1 VICNRG
7 FTPVRN
13 AAGVITGNT
22 GCDYNADG
30 TNLDRPNVPSFGDS
44 KSGSNSDFLNG
55 IFAAAD
61 FPAPALGQPGNL
73 GRNTFRGP
81 RYLNVDLALVKS
93 LRTPWRNN
101 KGADLQFRLEAF
113 NAFDTTNLFNP
124 VNNLAD
130 PLFGRST
137 TALPG
142 RILQVSARFG
152 F

>member
-1 VICNRG
+1 M
-7 FTPVRN
+7 
-13 AAGVITGNT
+13 
-22 GCDYNADG
+22 
-30 TNLDRPNVPSFGDS
+30 PSFGDS
-44 KSGSNSDFLNG
+44 KSGSNDDFLNG
-55 IFAAAD
+55 IFSAAD
-61 FPAPALGQPGNL
+61 FPAPALGQPGTL

-81 RYLNVDLALVKS
+81 SYFNVDLALVKTIH
-93 LRTPWRNN
+93 TPWMSG
-101 KGADLQFRLEAF
+101 KGSELQFRLEAF
-113 NAFDTTNLFNP
+113 NAFDNTNLFNP